1 MTEEVLE
8 QKIEN
13 LTEYIQSL
21 NVSMKVED
29 ETYKS
34 ILAKIAHRLDELET
48 EENLDIL
55 EIKDRIKFLT
65 AQIDD
70 NDNSESIGHLKRAVD
85 ELKSNQDKSF
95 ADIQE
100 NIEASQNF
108 QDESL
113 QRLSEV
119 IEKLE
124 QLQVQNNDK
133 FNSTIDEIRNDLNEV
148 KEKAQNSQN
157 LSNELKESIYSAID
171 SIDNKFD
178 EIISS
183 QSHSFDDYKDLII
196 NNISDIKG
204 QLWDTEN
211 NIKNAIREQVED
223 YANSIDVQ
231 NRLDYLV
238 QTMSVVN
245 KDTTDIVGE
254 LENIKYTTQETN
266 ETSSAVKD
274 YLDATKDDL
283 KNNLRNLQEQFV
295 LQMLQV
301 FDNISFASE
310 TEEIIDFV
318 DESSYAIK
326 AELETLKQELTK
338 FSNDNPAFFNKHFNN
353 LCDLVTKQTSNEFNL
368 LKDVASEIKKITAN
382 SENSDEYTYSLP
394 DIENDL
400 AKIRLIL
407 KELQTE
413 KVAKDEKDLDI
424 TERFEILNEDI
435 SSISKRTNKL
445 ILTAEETNQKFKGY
459 LDEFKGIM
467 NHFSIKNRQTYIE
480 QKVDSAIRLITSNA
494 KSSQIL
500 NEAFMYFAQW
510 VDETSETMEINK
522 QTLNKAEENIE
533 MISQRLSNV
542 EEELKA
548 MNERYQAKIDE
559 NKELQMTVEK
569 QNKLIVKLEQ
579 KMDKY
584 GTVEA
589 KIDDETKSVIE
600 YIASQTGITA
610 ENTEGNKELSDKLDF
625 LEHKITSLSKNIQ
638 KIISYIDEE

>member
-13 LTEYIQSL
+13 LTEYIQNL

-29 ETYKS
+29 DTYKS

-48 EENLDIL
+48 EENVDII

-70 NDNSESIGHLKRAVD
+70 NDNSESMGHLKRAVD
-85 ELKSNQDKSF
+85 ELKSNQDEAF
-95 ADIQE
+95 ADINQ
-100 NIEASQNF
+100 NIKNAQDF

-113 QRLSEV
+113 KRLSEV

-124 QLQVQNNDK
+124 QLQNQNNDN
-133 FNSTIDEIRNDLNEV
+133 FNEAINEIKNDLETVRQN
-148 KEKAQNSQN
+148 AQNSEN
-157 LSNELKESIYSAID
+157 ISHELKDTIGWAID
-171 SIDNKFD
+171 NVQNRFND
-178 EIISS
+178 IINAQNSS
-183 QSHSFDDYKDLII
+183 YDDCKNTII
-196 NNISDIKG
+196 NNINDIKG
-204 QLWDTEN
+204 KLWETEN
-211 NIKNAIREQVED
+211 SIKNSIRSQIED

-231 NRLDYLV
+231 NKLEYLV
-238 QTMSVVN
+238 QSMSVVN
-245 KDTTDIVGE
+245 KDTSNLVGE
-254 LENIKYTTQETN
+254 MESLKYTTQETSEN
-266 ETSSAVKD
+266 SSAIRD
-274 YLDATKDDL
+274 YLN
-283 KNNLRNLQEQFV
+283 NNLRELQEQFV
-295 LQMLQV
+295 LQMLQL

-318 DESSYAIK
+318 DESNYAIK
-326 AELETLKQELTK
+326 EELETLKTEIAK
-338 FSNDNPAFFNKHFNN
+338 FSKDNPEFFNQHFNK
-353 LCDLVTKQTSNEFNL
+353 LCDLVTNQTSNEFNL
-368 LKDVASEIKKITAN
+368 LKDVAEEIKKITAN
-382 SENSDEYTYSLP
+382 SENSEEYNYSLP
-394 DIENDL
+394 DIESDL

-413 KVAKDEKDLDI
+413 KAAKDEKDLDI
-424 TERFEILNEDI
+424 SERFEILNEDI

-445 ILTAEETNQKFKGY
+445 ILTAEDTNKKFKVY

-467 NHFSIKNRQTYIE
+467 NHFSVKNRQPYIE
-480 QKVDSAIRLITSNA
+480 QKLDSAIRLVSSNA
-494 KSSQIL
+494 KSAQIL

-510 VDETSETMEINK
+510 VDETSETMEHNKNVLNNTQEDIIN
-522 QTLNKAEENIE
+522 
-533 MISQRLSNV
+533 ISDRLSAI
-542 EEELKA
+542 ESEMQAL
-548 MNERYQAKIDE
+548 NEHYRSKLDE

-579 KMDKY
+579 KLDKY

-600 YIASQTGITA
+600 YIATQTGLTA
-610 ENTEGNKELSDKLDF
+610 ENTQDNKELSDKLDF
-625 LEHKITSLSKNIQ
+625 LEHKISSLSKSIQ